1 MLKVS
6 KGFQIAGFG
15 ILAISILFM
24 SGCDQ
29 RDLED
34 DVADV
39 YKVLKQRQEAIENRS
54 LQQFDAILFS
64 DYKDAGVSHKDVL
77 DYMSMVFEN
86 YETITYSYQKIR
98 PDVIMNTAR
107 VVHKIEYNFN
117 NGEKIFRTQE
127 IIVLRWFEGNWTISG
142 GIRLGFL

>member
-1 MLKVS
+1 MLKVF
-6 KGFQIAGFG
+6 KNFQIAGCG

-34 DVADV
+34 DVADI
-39 YKVLKQRQEAIENRS
+39 YKVLEQRQEAIENRS
-54 LQQFDAILFS
+54 LQQFDDILFS
-64 DYKDAGVSHKDVL
+64 DYKDAGVTHKAVL
-77 DYMSMVFEN
+77 EYMSMVFES
-86 YETITYSYQKIR
+86 YENITYSYQKIR

-117 NGEKIFRTQE
+117 NEEKFFRTQE
-127 IIVLRWFEGNWTISG
+127 IIILRWYEGSWTISG